1 MNKLIKTFLTARLLV
16 AFLAAL
22 LLPATAGA
30 ESNVGVGGSTSVQLD
45 FEIEIPTILFLRIGS
60 TGAGS
65 IDTVEFDVGNIPE
78 EQPVVNNTTPAVT
91 VQVGAIVGSSNSV
104 ILQANSASALTDG
117 TNTIPFSTISWTGS
131 VDFGPGAFGGTAADP
146 IASFTGPG
154 LRQGEFDFSYTSGY
168 YPPGLYTGS
177 VTYTLSSP

>member
-1 MNKLIKTFLTARLLV
+1 MKKPIKTIVMARLLA
-16 AFLAAL
+16 AFLAVF
-22 LLPATAGA
+22 LLPAAAGA
-30 ESNVGVGGSTSVQLD
+30 ESNVGVGGSTSVQLE

-60 TGAGS
+60 AGAGS

-104 ILQANSASALTDG
+104 VLQANSASPLTDG
-117 TNTIPFSTISWTGS
+117 ANTIPFSTISWTGS
-131 VDFGPGAFGGTAADP
+131 VDFVSGTFGGTTADL

-154 LRQGEFDFSYTSGY
+154 LRQGEFDFSYDNDY
-168 YPPGLYTGS
+168 YPPGLYTGT